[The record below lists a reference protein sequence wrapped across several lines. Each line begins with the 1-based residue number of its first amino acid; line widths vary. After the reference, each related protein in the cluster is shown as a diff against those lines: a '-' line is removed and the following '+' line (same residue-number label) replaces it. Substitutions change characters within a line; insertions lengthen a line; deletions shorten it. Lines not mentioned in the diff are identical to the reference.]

1 MDIDQMLKLM
11 GIDSSY
17 DFFNQLKF
25 FSCAMFFFIHDIF
38 VLI

>member
-1 MDIDQMLKLM
+1 MDIDQNGEIT

-25 FSCAMFFFIHDIF
+25 FSCEIQTSM
-38 VLI
+38 LIN

>member
-1 MDIDQMLKLM
+1 MDIDQNGEIT

-25 FSCAMFFFIHDIF
+25 FSCAMFFFY
-38 VLI
+38 